1 MADLKRTLAP
11 DKAAGLITVLA
22 LHGIILAGLWSYQIA
37 APKEALTVFVNF
49 INPPAPEKPAAPPQ
63 APKPR
68 LPLEQKAEPLA
79 ARAPVTLSDE
89 PVTEPP
95 PPEPVIESAPEPVA
109 PMEPVALAS
118 QLAVVC
124 PERAAPRYPLQSRR
138 LGQQGRVTLR
148 VELDET
154 GAVAAAAVSSSS
166 GYPKLDEAALA
177 AVTAWKCAPVTR
189 DGAPARA
196 VALQPFDFILEG
208 R

>member
-11 DKAAGLITVLA
+11 DKAAGLLTVLA

-49 INPPAPEKPAAPPQ
+49 INPPAPEKSAAPQ

-68 LPLEQKAEPLA
+68 PPLEQKAEPLA
-79 ARAPVTLSDE
+79 ARAPVTLAEE
-89 PVTEPP
+89 PVAEP
-95 PPEPVIESAPEPVA
+95 PPEPVIEPAPEPVA
-109 PMEPVALAS
+109 PMAPVALAS

-124 PERAAPRYPLQSRR
+124 PERAAPRYPLASRR